1 MPPGYCRAK
10 GVSLHLQD
18 QNGSR
23 GLHQIQ
29 APSLGLPAE
38 AGGLEEEGDQKGTGN
53 GGVMKDHFVQQ
64 SLNLG
69 KHRGLLKIVV
79 GVFSVWVFS

>member
-1 MPPGYCRAK
+1 MPPGYCRER

-18 QNGSR
+18 QGGSL

-38 AGGLEEEGDQKGTGN
+38 AGGLEEGGDQKGTGN
-53 GGVMKDHFVQQ
+53 GGVMEDQFVEQWM
-64 SLNLG
+64 NLG

-79 GVFSVWVFS
+79 EFFSVWVFS